1 MLLQSA
7 YRAIALL
14 PMRVLKYPHHLSTI
28 FSQTIPI
35 HQGLELLPPSDKD
48 YNANDGIMKRVLV
61 VDYRYTRFALDPRT
75 GLFSMVRFVREIWPC
90 KEVLM
95 VSYLGTGGIS
105 HGPQRLLYMEV

>member
-48 YNANDGIMKRVLV
+48 YDANDGIMKRVLV

-75 GLFSMVRFVREIWPC
+75 GLFSMIRFGG
-90 KEVLM
+90 
-95 VSYLGTGGIS
+95 SY
-105 HGPQRLLYMEV
+105 GPVKMY

>member
-14 PMRVLKYPHHLSTI
+14 PMRVLKYPHHLSTV
-28 FSQTIPI
+28 FSQTIPM

-48 YNANDGIMKRVLV
+48 YDANDGIMKRVLV

-75 GLFSMVRFVREIWPC
+75 GLFSMARFVRELRAC
-90 KEVLM
+90 KDVLM
-95 VSYLGTGGIS
+95 VPYQGTGGIS
-105 HGPQRLLYMEV
+105 HGPRRLLYTAV